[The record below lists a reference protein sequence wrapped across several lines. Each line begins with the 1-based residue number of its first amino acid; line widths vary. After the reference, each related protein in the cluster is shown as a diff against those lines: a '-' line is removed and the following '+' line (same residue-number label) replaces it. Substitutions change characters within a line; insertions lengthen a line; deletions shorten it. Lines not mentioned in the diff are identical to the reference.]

1 MFRRFAREYEV
12 VTIGQDLARG
22 IHQVCDDKGS
32 EVGPDL
38 LGRTID

>member
-22 IHQVCDDKGS
+22 IDQVCDHKGRQVS
-32 EVGPDL
+32 PDL
-38 LGRTID
+38 LGCTID